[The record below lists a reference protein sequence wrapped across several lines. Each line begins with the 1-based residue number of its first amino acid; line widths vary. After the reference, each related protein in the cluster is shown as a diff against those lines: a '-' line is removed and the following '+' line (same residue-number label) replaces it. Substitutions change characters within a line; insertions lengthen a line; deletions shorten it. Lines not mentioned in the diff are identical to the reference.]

1 MCDVNFIDVLQIYYL
16 WKLVN
21 MTLKNMFGF
30 GYKNQIANMI
40 SFNNISVDGTVP
52 KKTKTLLYDN

>member
-1 MCDVNFIDVLQIYYL
+1 
-16 WKLVN
+16 